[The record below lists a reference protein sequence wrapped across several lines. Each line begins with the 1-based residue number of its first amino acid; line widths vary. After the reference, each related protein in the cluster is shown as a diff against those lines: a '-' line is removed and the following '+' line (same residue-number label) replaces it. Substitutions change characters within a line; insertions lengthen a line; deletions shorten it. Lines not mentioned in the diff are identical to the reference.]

1 MCWCYWKINNSKEKM
16 LKIYNEGKESAKE
29 WIKST
34 KERYILTHYK
44 PYRIFDTRNQNDL
57 TMKEVCRKLNR
68 LEYYKGIC
76 FD

>member
-1 MCWCYWKINNSKEKM
+1 MCWCYWKIKNSNGKM